1 MQRSFLYPEKKTDS
15 GNEEAPPT
23 SLGREDGVL
32 TPTAVSTALGRLEP
46 VLVPAVI
53 YLISSHLRRS
63 RYPSFCIR
71 LLDVYQSSAR
81 RLVDAP
87 RSMRALTRE
96 QAPAEDVFRE
106 TQPLGWTG
114 FT

>member
-71 LLDVYQSSAR
+71 LL
-81 RLVDAP
+81 VDAP

-96 QAPAEDVFRE
+96 QAPAEDISRE